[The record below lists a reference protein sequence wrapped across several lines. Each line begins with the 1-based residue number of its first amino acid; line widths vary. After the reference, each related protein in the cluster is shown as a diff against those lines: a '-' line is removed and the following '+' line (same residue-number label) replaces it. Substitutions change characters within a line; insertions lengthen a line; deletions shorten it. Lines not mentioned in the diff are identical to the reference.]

1 MNPSTIPYLRCPS
14 GCASELDLKTGRLS
28 STGEI
33 ISGRLTCV
41 ECGREY
47 RIHDGIARLLP
58 AELACECGL
67 EEPARDP
74 EKAADHTVKKL
85 SEMKARDAQAKDY
98 VKMWYLNAY
107 GRMEIPMTMSKLS
120 LSRRHTLLE
129 AGCGTGRMTPSFASK
144 CRHLVSVDF
153 SWKSLRVCRS
163 RMRRAGITNV
173 DFIQADLCHIPL
185 VSSMFDRVVS
195 CGVLEHIPSHE
206 CQTAAV
212 KEMAR
217 VLRPGQK
224 LVLSAYKHSLWT
236 RLFGEK
242 EGEHAGG
249 IYFFRFDRKELHS
262 LLSSVM
268 QVDGITGI
276 MVYYFIAAC
285 RKGTLGS

>member
-14 GCASELDLKTGRLS
+14 GCSSELDLRTDRKS
-28 STGEI
+28 KTGEI
-33 ISGRLTCV
+33 ISGRLTCL

-47 RIHDGIARLLP
+47 RIHDGIARMLP
-58 AELACECGL
+58 QELSCKCTS
-67 EEPARDP
+67 DDTM
-74 EKAADHTVKKL
+74 KADNETSDTIRKR
-85 SEMKARDAQAKDY
+85 SEMQARDAQAKDY

-107 GRMEIPMTMSKLS
+107 GRVEIPMTMSKLS

-129 AGCGTGRMTPSFASK
+129 AGCGTGRMTPSFARK

-163 RMRRAGITNV
+163 RMRRAGFTNI

-185 VSSMFDRVVS
+185 ASTMFDRVVS

-206 CQTAAV
+206 CQAGAV
-212 KEMAR
+212 REMAR
-217 VLRPGQK
+217 VLRPGEK

-249 IYFFRFDRKELHS
+249 IYFFRFNRRELHN
-262 LLSSVM
+262 LLESVVH
-268 QVDGITGI
+268 VDGITGV

-285 RKGTLGS
+285 RKKKALS

>member
-1 MNPSTIPYLRCPS
+1 LVLHTERQS
-14 GCASELDLKTGRLS
+14 K
-28 STGEI
+28 TGEI
-33 ISGRLTCV
+33 ISGRLTCI

-58 AELACECGL
+58 TELACSMDEST
-67 EEPARDP
+67 EDADRSPDSIAR
-74 EKAADHTVKKL
+74 KR
-85 SEMKARDAQAKDY
+85 SEMRARDAQAKDY

-107 GRMEIPMTMSKLS
+107 GRLEIPMTMSKLS

-129 AGCGTGRMTPSFASK
+129 AGCGTGRMTDSFASK

-185 VSSMFDRVVS
+185 ASSMFDRVVS

-206 CQTAAV
+206 CQTGAV
-212 KEMAR
+212 REMAR

-236 RLFGEK
+236 RFFGEK
-242 EGEHAGG
+242 EGEHEGG
-249 IYFFRFDRKELHS
+249 IYFFRFNRKELHG
-262 LLSSVM
+262 LLESVVH
-268 QVDGITGI
+268 VDGITGI

-285 RKGTLGS
+285 SKKALTG